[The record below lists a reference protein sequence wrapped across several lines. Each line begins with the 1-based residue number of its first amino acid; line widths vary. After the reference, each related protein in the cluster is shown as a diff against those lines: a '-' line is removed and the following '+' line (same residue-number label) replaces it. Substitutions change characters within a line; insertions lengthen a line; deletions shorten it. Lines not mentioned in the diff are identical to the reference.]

1 MKNEDLKKKIIEI
14 VAPYVSAWGD
24 DERIA
29 DALIDMAF
37 EREHELERRLAEAEH
52 RAEVAERALE
62 ERATYCAMEGFDYF
76 SLTTVAVEARAK
88 ELYNGWVQ
96 RAEKDL
102 AKEKRNDEH

>member
-29 DALIDMAF
+29 DALIAMAF
-37 EREHELERRLAEAEH
+37 EREHELERRLAEEEH

>member
-1 MKNEDLKKKIIEI
+1 MKNEDLKKKIIKI

-29 DALIDMAF
+29 DALIAAGIGDAKDA
-37 EREHELERRLAEAEH
+37 ER

-62 ERATYCAMEGFDYF
+62 ERATYCAMEDFDYF

-96 RAEKDL
+96 QAEKDI
-102 AKEKRNDEH
+102 AEERK

>member
-29 DALIDMAF
+29 DALIAMAF
-37 EREHELERRLAEAEH
+37 EREHELEHRLAEAEH

-88 ELYNGWVQ
+88 ELYDGWVQ
-96 RAEKDL
+96 QAEKDI
-102 AKEKRNDEH
+102 AKEEQK